1 MSRHLVE
8 VGGAPLFSR
17 EVPRPALCAQLE
29 AGAAVEAAAV
39 GSVFV
44 SPSEATGCG
53 PVDSA
58 GGVLSHLHLFSL
70 SASA

>member
-1 MSRHLVE
+1 M
-8 VGGAPLFSR
+8 
-17 EVPRPALCAQLE
+17 
-29 AGAAVEAAAV
+29 EAAAV